1 MLNRSTFRIAI
12 VLPVLFLLLI
22 AARPVSAAEEAKQIE
37 FTQETLSNGLQVIYA
52 PLHQAPVVEV
62 RVFYHVGSR
71 DERADRQG
79 FAHMFEH
86 MMFRGSAHVKPQE
99 HMKILGAV
107 GAQVNAFT
115 SFDQTVYHETLPST
129 ALETALYL
137 EADRMAGFRVSDT
150 IFGTERKVVAEEWR
164 MRYMN
169 QPYGRLFQDFL
180 NVAFTTHSYRW
191 TPIGNMDQL
200 KASRSN
206 ELQDFFNTYYL
217 PNNAVLV
224 LAGDIEVDAA
234 KAMVAKYFGWI
245 PRGPAIVRESPTEP
259 EQKAARHIEV
269 SYRAP
274 LPRIQIGYH
283 VPGYKNEDHQA
294 LDMLGVILGDG
305 RSSRLQKLLVS
316 SEHPLAVQ
324 AFASDMKLE
333 DAGLFM
339 IGAIVMQGKD
349 PLAVEK
355 DLKDAVADV
364 VAHGVTQEELDKAK
378 TQERIGLVQ
387 ARETATDLAEQ
398 LGEES
403 LMTGDPNR
411 VNTDPQKMEAVTLA
425 DIQRVAK
432 EYLEPSRSTTLRVK
446 PDPLGKDARSAT
458 TQASIDLTVVPPSR
472 PVTPRYRLPQGLAR
486 PCADADDFRQGSFCQ
501 GERDDDRQRAGDR
514 HARPALAAGQLEP
527 DDPAGIV

>member
-1 MLNRSTFRIAI
+1 M
-12 VLPVLFLLLI
+12 
-22 AARPVSAAEEAKQIE
+22 
-37 FTQETLSNGLQVIYA
+37 IYA

-71 DERADRQG
+71 DERPDRQG

-86 MMFRGSAHVKPQE
+86 MMFRGSAHVAAQA

-115 SFDQTVYHETLPST
+115 SFDQTVYHETLPSSS
-129 ALETALYL
+129 LETALYL

-180 NVAFTTHSYRW
+180 GAAFTTHSYRW

-234 KAMVAKYFGWI
+234 KALVAKYFGWI
-245 PRGPAIVRESPTEP
+245 PKGPAVPRDIPVEP
-259 EQKAARHIEV
+259 EQTEARHVEV

-294 LDMLGVILGDG
+294 LDMLGLILGDG
-305 RSSRLQKLLVS
+305 RSSRLQKMLVS

-324 AFASDMKLE
+324 ASASDMRLE
-333 DAGLFM
+333 DAGVFM

-378 TQERIGLVQ
+378 TQERIALVQ

-398 LGEES
+398 VGEEA

-411 VNTDPQKMEAVTLA
+411 VNTDPARMEAVTLA
-425 DIQRVAK
+425 DIRSRREGIFGSVAFDDIAG
-432 EYLEPSRSTTLRVK
+432 E
-446 PDPLGKDARSAT
+446 ARSARQGRAVGDDAGVDRSDRCSAE
-458 TQASIDLTVVPPSR
+458 QAGDAARHHIS
-472 PVTPRYRLPQGLAR
+472 QGLAR
-486 PCADADDFRQGSFCQ
+486 TGADAHRFRQGAFCKGQ
-501 GERDDDRQRAGDR
+501 GDDDRQSAGDCN
-514 HARPALAAGQLEP
+514 ARSPLAIGQLEP
-527 DDPAGIV
+527 HDPARIV

>member
-1 MLNRSTFRIAI
+1 MIQRSQSFHRRAQVFRLADPLESSTMLNRSTFRIAI
-12 VLPVLFLLLI
+12 VLPVLFLLLS
-22 AARPVSAAEEAKQIE
+22 AARPASAAEEAKQIE
-37 FTQETLSNGLQVIYA
+37 FTQETLPNGLQVIYA

-398 LGEES
+398 LGEEA

-472 PVTPRYRLPQGLAR
+472 PVTPR
-486 PCADADDFRQGSFCQ
+486 D
-501 GERDDDRQRAGDR
+501 
-514 HARPALAAGQLEP
+514 
-527 DDPAGIV
+527 IVFPK